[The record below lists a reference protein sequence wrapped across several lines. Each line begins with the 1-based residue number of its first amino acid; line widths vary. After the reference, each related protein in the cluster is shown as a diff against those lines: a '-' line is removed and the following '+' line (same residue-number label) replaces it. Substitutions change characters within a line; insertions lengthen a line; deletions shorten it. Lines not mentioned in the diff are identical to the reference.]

1 MKIINYSI
9 NKFITIISIFLLLFI
24 FGVISLMNVP
34 IQLVPT
40 VEKPEISIST
50 TWAGASPEEIE
61 REIIIRQEDKLKSLE
76 GLETMESISIEG
88 RGTITLELD
97 PKQNISTSI
106 IQVSN
111 LLDQVKDIPFDAD
124 RPTIKSVSSEKSP
137 IAWFILKSKNQK
149 KDIFKYKNFVEEN
162 IKTQF
167 ERIKGVGESGVRGGQ
182 SKEIHIAIDTNRIAL
197 AGLSLIEI
205 ANTLKNSNIDISSG
219 FIEEGKRKYLARTT
233 GETNSLQE
241 LENLVIKKQ
250 GNNFIR
256 LGQISTISLEHEDS
270 NYIVRHLGEDAIA
283 LNVIK
288 ESGANTIEVQKELL
302 ITMKKLNNSILKEEG
317 LYLTNVYTDT
327 TYINNSISVV
337 RNNLIFGAILAIIVL
352 LVFLKSFK
360 STFIIAIAI
369 PSSVIISF
377 IVFQLLDRS
386 INLISLAGISFA
398 IGMVLDNSLV
408 VLENIFSKI
417 ENGYTNIK
425 EAAIDGATEVSGA
438 ILASTLTT
446 VAVFVPIFFLSNEIG
461 QLFKD
466 IAISISISVIL
477 SLIVS
482 LTLVPGLAA
491 KMLKVN
497 SETKINSSWINEINI
512 FFQRIGKIFSDF
524 VINLLRKILIN
535 FTRLTK
541 TIVIVLICSITI
553 TYLIFP
559 KAEYLPEGNRNLI
572 ISILIPPQGYNIK
585 KIKEIGLKA
594 ENKIRNLWGNNYE
607 GNKKISSFFFVAR
620 PKSVF
625 MGAVAENPKNIRKLI
640 PELKKAGSNI
650 PGFIN
655 IVTQSSLFSRSIGE
669 RRAIDIN
676 IKGRNYGSI
685 IEVSRILFSKL
696 KDQFP
701 NYQIRPK
708 PSLSNSNPEII
719 IDPIQLNLKEVD
731 LTVKEL
737 GLITNII
744 LDGAK
749 VSKFNFDGKE
759 IDIRLR
765 GDSPNDINS
774 NNLNTKFI
782 FHNGKLFP
790 LNYVSNISI
799 KNSPQQI
806 NHIER
811 ERTIKLQISPDESVN
826 IESALSELETFLDS
840 SEVKSLMSSKELS
853 LEVEGI
859 TGKLSEAKKSL
870 SKNFIYALII
880 SFFLLASLFQSF
892 VYPLIVLIIVPL
904 SSFGGLIGLKLVNFI
919 IYEPLNMMTML
930 GFIILLG
937 IVVNNSILIV
947 YKSLNNI
954 RQGIEPISSV
964 LSSVRDRIRP
974 IFMTTLTTSFGLLP
988 LAIFSGSGSELYR
1001 GLGIVILS
1009 GLLISTFF
1017 TLFLTPMMII
1027 ALNKFFKINN

>member
-9 NKFITIISIFLLLFI
+9 NKFITIISVFLLLFI
-24 FGVISLMNVP
+24 FGLISLINVP

-40 VEKPEISIST
+40 VEKPEISIVT
-50 TWAGASPEEIE
+50 TWSGASPEEIE

-76 GLETMESISIEG
+76 GLESMESVSIEG
-88 RGTITLELD
+88 KGTITLELN
-97 PKQNISTSI
+97 PKQNVSTSI

-111 LLDQVKDIPFDAD
+111 LLDQVKDIPVDAD
-124 RPTIKSVSSEKSP
+124 RPTIKSVSSERSP

-167 ERIKGVGESGVRGGQ
+167 ERIKGVGESGVRGGR
-182 SKEIHIAIDTNRIAL
+182 SKEIHIVIDTNRIAL

-205 ANTLKNSNIDISSG
+205 ANILQNSNVDISSG

-233 GETNSLQE
+233 GETTSLKE
-241 LENLVIKKQ
+241 LEDLVIKKQ

-256 LGQISTISLEHEDS
+256 LGQISEITLEYEDS

-302 ITMKKLNNSILKEEG
+302 ITMEKLNNSILKEEG

-337 RNNLIFGAILAIIVL
+337 RNNLIFGAFLAIIVL
-352 LVFLKSFK
+352 LTFLRSFK

-369 PSSVIISF
+369 PSSIVISF
-377 IVFQLLDRS
+377 IVFQLLDRT

-417 ENGYTNIK
+417 ENGYSDIK
-425 EAAIDGATEVSGA
+425 KAAIDGATEVSGA

-482 LTLVPGLAA
+482 ITLVPGLAA
-491 KMLKVN
+491 KMLKADN
-497 SETKINSSWINEINI
+497 KEKINSDWFNKINV
-512 FFQRIGKIFSDF
+512 FFQRVGEKFSNF
-524 VINLLRKILIN
+524 VINILKKILAN
-535 FTRLTK
+535 FSNLTK
-541 TIVIVLICSITI
+541 IMLIVLICSLTAI
-553 TYLIFP
+553 YLIFP
-559 KAEYLPEGNRNLI
+559 KTEYLPEGNRNLI
-572 ISILIPPQGYNIK
+572 ISILVPPQGYNIK
-585 KIKEIGLKA
+585 KIKEIGLKT
-594 ENKIRNLWGNNYE
+594 ESKIKKLWDSNYQGE
-607 GNKKISSFFFVAR
+607 QKISSFFFVAR

-640 PELKKAGSNI
+640 PELKDAGSNI

-676 IKGRNYGSI
+676 IQGSNYDSI
-685 IEVSRILFSKL
+685 IDVSRILFTEL
-696 KDQFP
+696 KRQFP

-731 LTVKEL
+731 LSVKEL

-749 VSKFNFDGKE
+749 VSKFNLDGKE

-765 GDSPNDINS
+765 GNSPYNISS
-774 NNLNTKFI
+774 NNLSTKFI
-782 FHNGKLFP
+782 FHNEKLFP

-811 ERTIKLQISPDESVN
+811 ERTIKLQVSPDESIN
-826 IESALSELETFLDS
+826 IESALAELESFLDTNEIKS
-840 SEVKSLMSSKELS
+840 LISANRLSIEVK
-853 LEVEGI
+853 GI
-859 TGKLSEAKKSL
+859 TGKLAEAKNSL
-870 SKNFIYALII
+870 SKNFFYAFII

-892 VYPLIVLIIVPL
+892 LYPIIVLIIVPL
-904 SSFGGLIGLKLVNFI
+904 SSLGGLIGLKLVNFI

-930 GFIILLG
+930 GFVILLG

-947 YKSLNNI
+947 YQSLNNI
-954 RQGIEPISSV
+954 RKGMEPVNSVISSV
-964 LSSVRDRIRP
+964 KNRIRP

-988 LAIFSGSGSELYR
+988 LAMVSGSGSELYR

-1009 GLLISTFF
+1009 GLIISTLF
-1017 TLFLTPMMII
+1017 TLILTPMAII
-1027 ALNKFFKINN
+1027 FVNKFVKIK

>member
-9 NKFITIISIFLLLFI
+9 NKFITIISVFLLLFI
-24 FGVISLMNVP
+24 FGLISLINVP

-40 VEKPEISIST
+40 VEKPEISIVT
-50 TWAGASPEEIE
+50 TWSGASPEEIE

-76 GLETMESISIEG
+76 GLESIESVSIEG
-88 RGTITLELD
+88 KGTITLELN
-97 PKQNISTSI
+97 PKQNVSTSI

-111 LLDQVKDIPFDAD
+111 LLDQVKDIPVDAD
-124 RPTIKSVSSEKSP
+124 RPTIKSVSSERSP

-167 ERIKGVGESGVRGGQ
+167 ERIKGVGESGVRGGR
-182 SKEIHIAIDTNRIAL
+182 SKEIHIVIDTNRIAL

-205 ANTLKNSNIDISSG
+205 ANILQNSNVDISSG

-233 GETNSLQE
+233 GETTSLKE
-241 LENLVIKKQ
+241 LEDLVIKKQ

-256 LGQISTISLEHEDS
+256 LGQISEITLEYEDS

-302 ITMKKLNNSILKEEG
+302 ITMEKLNNSILKEEG

-337 RNNLIFGAILAIIVL
+337 RNNLIFGAFLAIIVL
-352 LVFLKSFK
+352 LIFLRSFK

-369 PSSVIISF
+369 PSSIVISF
-377 IVFQLLDRS
+377 IVFQLLDRT

-417 ENGYTNIK
+417 ENGYSDIK
-425 EAAIDGATEVSGA
+425 KAAIDGATEVSGA

-482 LTLVPGLAA
+482 ITLVPGLAA
-491 KMLKVN
+491 KMLKANNKV
-497 SETKINSSWINEINI
+497 KINSDWFNKINV
-512 FFQRIGKIFSDF
+512 FFQRVGEKFSNF
-524 VINLLRKILIN
+524 VINILKKILAN
-535 FTRLTK
+535 FSNLTK
-541 TIVIVLICSITI
+541 IMLIVLICSLTAI
-553 TYLIFP
+553 YLIFP
-559 KAEYLPEGNRNLI
+559 KTEYLPEGNRNLI
-572 ISILIPPQGYNIK
+572 ISILVPPQGYNIK
-585 KIKEIGLKA
+585 KIKEIGLKT
-594 ENKIRNLWGNNYE
+594 ESKIKKLWDSNYQGE
-607 GNKKISSFFFVAR
+607 QKISSFFFVAR

-640 PELKKAGSNI
+640 PELKDAGSNI

-676 IKGRNYGSI
+676 IQGSNYDSI
-685 IEVSRILFSKL
+685 IDVSRILFTEL
-696 KDQFP
+696 KRQFP

-731 LTVKEL
+731 LSVKEL

-749 VSKFNFDGKE
+749 VSKFNLDGKE

-765 GDSPNDINS
+765 GNSPYNISS
-774 NNLNTKFI
+774 NNLSTKFI
-782 FHNGKLFP
+782 FHNEKLFP

-811 ERTIKLQISPDESVN
+811 ERTIKLQVSPDESIN
-826 IESALSELETFLDS
+826 IESALAELESFLDTNEIKS
-840 SEVKSLMSSKELS
+840 LISANRLSIEVK
-853 LEVEGI
+853 GI
-859 TGKLSEAKKSL
+859 TGKLAEAKNSL
-870 SKNFIYALII
+870 SKNFFYAFII

-892 VYPLIVLIIVPL
+892 LYPIIVLIIVPL
-904 SSFGGLIGLKLVNFI
+904 SSLGGLIGLKLVNFI

-930 GFIILLG
+930 GFVILLG

-947 YKSLNNI
+947 YQSLNNI
-954 RQGIEPISSV
+954 RKGMEPVNSVISSV
-964 LSSVRDRIRP
+964 KNRIRP

-988 LAIFSGSGSELYR
+988 LAMVSGSGSELYR

-1009 GLLISTFF
+1009 GLIISTLF
-1017 TLFLTPMMII
+1017 TLILTPMAII
-1027 ALNKFFKINN
+1027 FVNKFVKIK